1 MSPDKRPN
9 QSSADS
15 SALDKLHSSGNS
27 PSITCSVC
35 GLVNRPGELQCSRCG
50 ALLATAG
57 GTRKLDSNNDSATLS
72 TWPTGEVIVT
82 EQAPIILEIG
92 DQWVTLPVADT
103 LTVGRS
109 SDVPSDVAADVDLSA
124 YEAGDKG
131 VSRQHIRL
139 KRKNILVYV
148 IDLGSTNGTFLN
160 GRRLVPQAER
170 LLRNGDE
177 LQLGRL
183 KVKVR
188 F

>member
-1 MSPDKRPN
+1 MSAERDQAE
-9 QSSADS
+9 QSNLA
-15 SALDKLHSSGNS
+15 
-27 PSITCSVC
+27 ITCPVC
-35 GLVNRPGELQCSRCG
+35 QLVNRPGELQCSRCG
-50 ALLATAG
+50 AVLATAG
-57 GTRKLDSNNDSATLS
+57 GTRKLNASDEPANLKN
-72 TWPTGEVIVT
+72 WPTGEVIVT
-82 EQAPIILEIG
+82 EQAPIVLEIA
-92 DQWVTLPVADT
+92 DQWVSLPVAES
-103 LTVGRS
+103 LTVGRA
-109 SDVPSDVAADVDLSA
+109 SDIPGDAAPDVDLGP

-160 GRRLVPQAER
+160 GRRLVPHAER

-183 KVKVR
+183 KVRVR

>member
-1 MSPDKRPN
+1 MSPDDRAN

-15 SALDKLHSSGNS
+15 SALDNVNS
-27 PSITCSVC
+27 NAASASITCIVC
-35 GLVNRPGELQCSRCG
+35 ELVNRPGELQCSRCG

-57 GTRKLDSNNDSATLS
+57 GTRQLEASGEPAQLTN
-72 TWPTGEVIVT
+72 WPTGEVIVT
-82 EQAPIILEIG
+82 EQAAIILEIG
-92 DQWVTLPVADT
+92 DQWMTLPIADT
-103 LTVGRS
+103 LTIGRS
-109 SDVPSDVAADVDLSA
+109 SDVPGDAPPDVDLNE

-131 VSRQHIRL
+131 VSRHHIRL
-139 KRKNILVYV
+139 SRKNILIYV

-160 GRRLVPQAER
+160 GRRLVPNAER

-183 KVKVR
+183 KVRVR